1 MKTIFAAF
9 LLLLAAPDLA
19 SADELAFEI
28 GPWQG
33 HRLDHDGVFSH
44 CAALN
49 LPREDEALILAIGRD
64 GQLAVAARSGDW
76 KFKEGATLMATVT
89 VDGVL
94 IANQVQATGKRAI
107 RFVYTD
113 AEEATQVY
121 DAIAAG
127 HAITIRTPSG
137 AVTFSL
143 ADAPQ
148 VLEALIGCAQ
158 KAIAQETGDD
168 PDVGNIYQ
176 DSQAVRVERSEAM
189 VFVVNML
196 AAAGLTGQVYLQ
208 PSEYRDVL
216 PDYDVVWRN
225 PDGTLG
231 AATLFSHA
239 AKGDLDTAASNILG
253 SETARCKG
261 NFISG
266 VRKSEDTDSATTKEL
281 FTTCEAEGGARE
293 TYYVIYVTDDGLLLA
308 TGTIALTAGQ
318 EQTVEETGA
327 AIARGLHGL
336 SF

>member
-1 MKTIFAAF
+1 MKTIFAAI
-9 LLLLAAPDLA
+9 LLLLAAPSLA

-33 HRLDHDGVFSH
+33 HRMDHDGVFSH

-94 IANQVQATGKRAI
+94 IANQVEATGKRAI

-148 VLEALIGCAQ
+148 VLEALIGCAR
-158 KAIAQETGDD
+158 KAIAQETGGD
-168 PDVGNIYQ
+168 PGDGAYQ

-196 AAAGLTGQVYLQ
+196 ATAGLTGQVYLQ

-216 PDYDVVWRN
+216 PYYDVVWRN

-253 SETARCKG
+253 GETARCKG

-281 FTTCEAEGGARE
+281 FTTCEAEDGARE

-308 TGTIALTAGQ
+308 TGTISLTAGQ
-318 EQTVEETGA
+318 QHTVEETGA
-327 AIARGLHGL
+327 AIARGLNER